1 MKQLIRSDK
10 FFLNNNDI
18 YILLLIVP
26 VLTCIQFWY
35 NIILHQNIQIGAYF
49 QLILTF
55 YLYFLIVKKKAFLV
69 LSSLLTF
76 LFLSFFYSAYTNTRI
91 NENLSYLIVLHNIIL
106 LFLILPSFS
115 YKRVKLVELREF
127 LVYFIIIFMI
137 IFEISSQ
144 FASKVI
150 IDEYYGIER
159 NYKDGFVISHLAA
172 YYFGVSAF
180 FLWKFKKRWLSVI
193 LCMYILTLGAR
204 IGLVYIL
211 IGIMVLFLYK
221 VNRQLLN
228 FIWKYRVLIFS
239 SLSFTIFLLIAYSL
253 SSSNMENLMV
263 FTSGRSYFQANGI
276 LHILNDGIS
285 IDNLIGRGPKASNRL
300 NEQFIG
306 APIWMHNDFLDI
318 AFNLGVIGLLAY
330 LISTFNYF
338 NNVKSLYLL
347 IILFLT
353 AFLNGFITYDPLYIL
368 LLSDICFKK
377 SFKV

>member
-1 MKQLIRSDK
+1 
-10 FFLNNNDI
+10 
-18 YILLLIVP
+18 
-26 VLTCIQFWY
+26 
-35 NIILHQNIQIGAYF
+35 
-49 QLILTF
+49 
-55 YLYFLIVKKKAFLV
+55 
-69 LSSLLTF
+69 
-76 LFLSFFYSAYTNTRI
+76 
-91 NENLSYLIVLHNIIL
+91 
-106 LFLILPSFS
+106 
-115 YKRVKLVELREF
+115 
-127 LVYFIIIFMI
+127 MI

-338 NNVKSLYLL
+338 NNVKNFSGVTPTFYKYTIIFL
-347 IILFLT
+347 IYQIF
-353 AFLNGFITYDPLYIL
+353 
-368 LLSDICFKK
+368 
-377 SFKV
+377 